1 MGAGPSSSIQTRSPN
16 LRPWMSRGSEMY
28 RWAATKGR
36 SLGLRAGDGAEF
48 LTVRCQKRRP
58 LGLRGVRSAHARPMQ
73 RRQHPLAAG
82 LHAGSRQ
89 HLRHALRCLLVGRQ
103 LQVVLVALNHLGQG
117 RPARGVGGGG
127 AARPHPPG
135 RHNLQPLAQ
144 VLGRLQDPQVLRCAA
159 LLLPRSAALLRL
171 LCLLRT
177 QVLAPQRDLGRQ
189 GKGHG
194 RDPPGVL
201 AVGVAQGGGHAPL
214 LGDAEGACGARHLSV
229 VREPGCVEGWL
240 HPVRAQSGL
249 EQWWGRQGVSWTRRH
264 HGPRCSAVRR
274 CGGS

>member
-117 RPARGVGGGG
+117 RPARGVGWGDGGSDTACPGCGAISRSDLEPAVGTHNIRRSPGGG
-127 AARPHPPG
+127 GGGLRGPTH
-135 RHNLQPLAQ
+135 LA
-144 VLGRLQDPQVLRCAA
+144 GTTCSP
-159 LLLPRSAALLRL
+159 LPRCWGVFRIHKCSAALPCCCPAALPCCACCACCAR
-171 LCLLRT
+171 RYW
-177 QVLAPQRDLGRQ
+177 RHSGIWEGRA
-189 GKGHG
+189 K
-194 RDPPGVL
+194 VM
-201 AVGVAQGGGHAPL
+201 
-214 LGDAEGACGARHLSV
+214 GAT
-229 VREPGCVEGWL
+229 
-240 HPVRAQSGL
+240 
-249 EQWWGRQGVSWTRRH
+249 RQASS
-264 HGPRCSAVRR
+264 P
-274 CGGS
+274 